1 MQIDQNSDK
10 QFSILGQEEAD
21 SDTQRELMRKCHN
34 WFEDHYPKKVS
45 YIGNESEEEE
55 QLILF
60 MFEKGQGMQGLA
72 AMVKAKDQE
81 ITKKDEKALKAL
93 NDRNYRCVVVY
104 SLQGFND
111 ALKFHLKQPIK
122 PKPAKVLYKKST
134 LRAANKSFQAWKK
147 MK

>member
-1 MQIDQNSDK
+1 MQEK
-10 QFSILGQEEAD
+10 QFNILGQEEAD
-21 SDTQRELMRKCHN
+21 SDTRRELMRKCHN
-34 WFEDHYPKKVS
+34 WFQDHHPQRVS

-72 AMVKAKDQE
+72 AMVKAKDEE
-81 ITKKDEKALKAL
+81 ITKKDEKALNAL

-104 SLQGFND
+104 SLQAFND
-111 ALKFHLKQPIK
+111 ALKFHLKQPVK
-122 PKPAKVLYKKST
+122 FKPAKVLYKKST
-134 LRAANKSFQAWKK
+134 LRAANKSYQSWKK